1 MINTNNIDLKQ
12 TKRMQISLFDETA
25 PYFTS
30 NILNS
35 KIKEFGK
42 ITLNNN
48 NYFYIK

>member
-1 MINTNNIDLKQ
+1 MINTKNIDLKQ

-25 PYFTS
+25 THFTS

-42 ITLNNN
+42 FTLNTHT
-48 NYFYIK
+48 IDKLI